1 MLKMHNTIRGSDTFQ
16 LGRFINAQE
25 QIYDT
30 VLQELRDGQKQSHWI
45 WYIFPQIDGL
55 AYSATSKYYA
65 IKSIEETQQYLDH
78 PILGMRLVECTE
90 LVLAIEGRSISQ
102 IFGYPDDIK
111 FKSSMT
117 LFSYVALSQSVFI
130 RALDK
135 YFNGE
140 LDSKTLELLKII

>member
-1 MLKMHNTIRGSDTFQ
+1 MHNTIRGSDTFQ